1 MNRPYQFYHF
11 VPLVSFWFL
20 VIYFL
25 AWLPPR
31 IYSGSLAEYGPRAL
45 LYFALKLLGLV
56 SIITILYMSEVTQDF
71 YCMKDIYKI
80 YKILD
85 LSSLMQVF
93 FEKVFV
99 TRPWKAL
106 FVTTDDDIRE
116 WWSRW
121 RVDRYSVAWG
131 LTFGAGLVALQRI
144 DHIPGT
150 ALSSVL
156 ALISLIAYT
165 TFTILCHSVSEC
177 EEIHSYVAF
186 IPVS

>member
-1 MNRPYQFYHF
+1 M
-11 VPLVSFWFL
+11 
-20 VIYFL
+20 
-25 AWLPPR
+25 
-31 IYSGSLAEYGPRAL
+31 
-45 LYFALKLLGLV
+45 
-56 SIITILYMSEVTQDF
+56 
-71 YCMKDIYKI
+71 
-80 YKILD
+80 
-85 LSSLMQVF
+85 F

-121 RVDRYSVAWG
+121 RVDRYSVVWG

-156 ALISLIAYT
+156 ALVSLIAYT

-186 IPVS
+186 IPVNYSNFFIIIYSSLYIIFLIVSLLFINFSLLFLSLLSITCY

>member
-1 MNRPYQFYHF
+1 M
-11 VPLVSFWFL
+11 
-20 VIYFL
+20 
-25 AWLPPR
+25 
-31 IYSGSLAEYGPRAL
+31 
-45 LYFALKLLGLV
+45 
-56 SIITILYMSEVTQDF
+56 
-71 YCMKDIYKI
+71 
-80 YKILD
+80 
-85 LSSLMQVF
+85 
-93 FEKVFV
+93 
-99 TRPWKAL
+99 
-106 FVTTDDDIRE
+106 TTDDDIRE

-156 ALISLIAYT
+156 ALVSLIAYT

-186 IPVS
+186 IPVNYSTFLYYCALRLPVYNYYLIADYRVHRSTERVVSTTGKTFRTLSWIG